1 MRQLHH
7 LDVHLEARIRRAIV
21 EGDRPVDPVD
31 LRDQGHQFR
40 LRPDDHLARD
50 FPKWLGEPD
59 ELDGIAEAV
68 VAADQHYLVAEI
80 LAPPYPLLM
89 TLPGVLGR
97 SGKSK
102 FAQAPIA

>member
-1 MRQLHH
+1 VRQLHH

-21 EGDRPVDPVD
+21 EGDGPVDSVD
-31 LRDQGHQFR
+31 LRDKAHQFR

-59 ELDGIAEAV
+59 KLNGIAEAV
-68 VAADQHYLVAEI
+68 VAADQHCLVAEI
-80 LAPPYPLLM
+80 LASPYPLLM
-89 TLPGVLGR
+89 TFPGVLGR
-97 SGKSK
+97 TGMSK